1 MAGAGEVVGAKIVR
15 RKMAGCGSF
24 AEILHNGIGSIV
36 DFRFHLET
44 GSEAVVDGHS
54 VAIDPLFRQRLQYE
68 AAKAVV
74 ADAAHPA
81 DFQTQARQAGGDVQ
95 LGAGDTFH
103 EMLHLGQIPG
113 FGGDKHGHSF
123 ADGDDI

>member
-1 MAGAGEVVGAKIVR
+1 MRAK
-15 RKMAGCGSF
+15 
-24 AEILHNGIGSIV
+24 
-36 DFRFHLET
+36 
-44 GSEAVVDGHS
+44 
-54 VAIDPLFRQRLQYE
+54 
-68 AAKAVV
+68 
-74 ADAAHPA
+74 
-81 DFQTQARQAGGDVQ
+81 AGGDVQ

>member
-1 MAGAGEVVGAKIVR
+1 MGSVPFSTFDFIWKPVAK
-15 RKMAGCGSF
+15 
-24 AEILHNGIGSIV
+24 
-36 DFRFHLET
+36 
-44 GSEAVVDGHS
+44 
-54 VAIDPLFRQRLQYE
+54 RLQYE